1 MNDTAKDYAR
11 GLYMIAA
18 EERKEREYLEE
29 LRVIAQAFDENPS
42 YRAVLSAP
50 SIPLSKRL
58 ELIEEAFGK
67 ALSVN
72 TVSFLQ
78 ILCRRGYVFLF
89 EQCYDEFRK
98 MFLDFSNTVRA
109 RVTSAVELTE
119 SEKIKVSDK
128 LFTLTGQT
136 AMIRYEVDPD
146 ILGGIIIETDEQ
158 IIDGSVRRRLK
169 EIKEVIDK

>member
-1 MNDTAKDYAR
+1 
-11 GLYMIAA
+11 
-18 EERKEREYLEE
+18 
-29 LRVIAQAFDENPS
+29 
-42 YRAVLSAP
+42 
-50 SIPLSKRL
+50 
-58 ELIEEAFGK
+58 
-67 ALSVN
+67 
-72 TVSFLQ
+72 
-78 ILCRRGYVFLF
+78 
-89 EQCYDEFRK
+89 

>member
-18 EERKEREYLEE
+18 EERREREYLEE

-42 YRAVLSAP
+42 YRAILSAP
-50 SIPLSKRL
+50 SIPLSKRSA
-58 ELIEEAFGK
+58 LIEEAFGK
-67 ALSVN
+67 ALSVH

-109 RVTSAVELTE
+109 KVTSAVPLTE

-128 LFTLTGQT
+128 LFVLTGQT

>member
-18 EERKEREYLEE
+18 EERREREYLDE

-42 YRAVLSAP
+42 YRAILSAP
-50 SIPLSKRL
+50 SIPLSKRS
-58 ELIEEAFGK
+58 ELIDEAFGK

-109 RVTSAVELTE
+109 RVTSAVPLTE
-119 SEKIKVSDK
+119 TEKIKVSDK
-128 LFTLTGQT
+128 LFVLTGQT
-136 AMIRYEVDPD
+136 AMIRYEVDPS